1 MALTADQIRER
12 IDALEVGVAKIES
25 GTSFADRGVT
35 YVSIESLLAR
45 IAYFQGL
52 LGGSETG
59 RSRQTLITAS
69 KGF

>member
-1 MALTADQIRER
+1 MALTPEQIQER
-12 IDALEVGVAKIES
+12 IDTLEAGLAKIEA

-35 YVSIESLLAR
+35 YVTAESLLTR

-52 LGGSETG
+52 LVTPTG
-59 RSRQTLITAS
+59 RPRQTLITAS